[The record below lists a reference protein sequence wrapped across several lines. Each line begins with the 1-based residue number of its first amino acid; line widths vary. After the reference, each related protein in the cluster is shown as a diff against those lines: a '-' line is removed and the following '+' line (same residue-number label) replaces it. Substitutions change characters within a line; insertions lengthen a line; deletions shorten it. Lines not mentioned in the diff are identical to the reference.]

1 MSISV
6 NYRGIR
12 LIPFSMLKR
21 QILGYFEN
29 PLCGNRNDVK
39 VVWRWKIA
47 VDLFFHKVELKA
59 ANVNFAA
66 TFLRKSCASDREK
79 IRSSLIT
86 SIAC

>member
-29 PLCGNRNDVK
+29 PFYGHRNDVK
-39 VVWRWKIA
+39 VLWQWKIV
-47 VDLFFHKVELKA
+47 VDLFFHNIGLKDS
-59 ANVNFAA
+59 NVSFAA

-79 IRSSLIT
+79 IRSSFIT
-86 SIAC
+86 SIA